1 MVELGK
7 FLKPIIGDAGSDF
20 FNQVNKQNVLLTILL
35 NRYWRKFV
43 VFNKIAMCVLNVFM
57 CVSCVFHVFF
67 MTHCCC
73 FFLNCSI
80 SLNALCFCWMVHSSA
95 VPYSYQY
102 TNYRYNNYQY
112 NNYQRNRLWSWFTGV
127 DKITFSNTKFF
138 GFQVDRKG
146 CGVFFL
152 FF

>member
-1 MVELGK
+1 MLD
-7 FLKPIIGDAGSDF
+7 PIFSIKLINKMCFWRYFWTDIGES
-20 FNQVNKQNVLLTILL
+20 LWSLTKL
-35 NRYWRKFV
+35 RC
-43 VFNKIAMCVLNVFM
+43 VFWMF
-57 CVSCVFHVFF
+57 SCVFHVFF
-67 MTHCCC
+67 MC
-73 FFLNCSI
+73 FSWHIVVVFLNCSI

-112 NNYQRNRLWSWFTGV
+112 NNYERNRLWSWFTGV
-127 DKITFSNTKFF
+127 YKITFSNTTFF
-138 GFQVDRKG
+138 GFQVDRNG